1 MRNAIGLLL
10 RLYAYLYHLLLAL
23 FLLGIGLAALANSKE
38 LNLGMLPWEGAKLT
52 WGVLVLGL
60 VGLVCVLLAVAGFM
74 RWLFALW
81 ALLVLGLMI
90 RGFFLT
96 PYTFSGSDQFWGAVW
111 LTVGAFGAFLG
122 SLSSSGR
129 QSRR

>member
-10 RLYAYLYHLLLAL
+10 RLYAYLYHLALAL
-23 FLLGIGLAALANSKE
+23 FLLGIGLAALANGKE

-52 WGVLVLGL
+52 YWVLALGL
-60 VGLVCVLLAVAGFM
+60 VGLICVLLAVTGFM

-81 ALLVLGLMI
+81 ALLVLALMV
-90 RGFFLT
+90 RGFFFT

-111 LTVGAFGAFLG
+111 LTIGAFGAFLG

-129 QSRR
+129 RLRS